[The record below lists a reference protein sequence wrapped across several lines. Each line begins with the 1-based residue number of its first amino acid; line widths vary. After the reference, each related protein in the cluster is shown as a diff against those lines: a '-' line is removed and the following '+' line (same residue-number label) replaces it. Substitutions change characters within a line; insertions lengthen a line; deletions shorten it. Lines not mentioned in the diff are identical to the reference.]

1 MLEKIKETWAWI
13 LSKTSLDEKA
23 KEIITIADKR
33 LTEVK
38 KESKDVIKAVVK
50 VKTELKDVVNTIAG
64 KEVKPK
70 KTKTTTKKKK

>member
-1 MLEKIKETWAWI
+1 MLEKIKETWTWI

-38 KESKDVIKAVVK
+38 KESKDVVKAAKK
-50 VKTELKDVVNTIAG
+50 VKTELKDVVDAIAG
-64 KEVKPK
+64 KEVKA
-70 KTKTTTKKKK
+70 KKKKSSAKKK

>member
-1 MLEKIKETWAWI
+1 MLEKIKETWTWI

-38 KESKDVIKAVVK
+38 KESKDVVKAAKK
-50 VKTELKDVVNTIAG
+50 VKTELKDVIDAIAG
-64 KEVKPK
+64 KEVKA
-70 KTKTTTKKKK
+70 KKK

>member
-1 MLEKIKETWAWI
+1 MLEKIKETWAWV

-38 KESKDVIKAVVK
+38 KESKDVIKAVKK
-50 VKTELKDVVNTIAG
+50 VKTELKDVVDAVVG
-64 KEVKPK
+64 KEVKSK
-70 KTKTTTKKKK
+70 KSK

>member
-38 KESKDVIKAVVK
+38 KESKDVVKAAKK
-50 VKTELKDVVNTIAG
+50 VKTELKDVVDDIVG
-64 KEVKPK
+64 KEFKA
-70 KTKTTTKKKK
+70 KKKKSSAKKK

>member
-1 MLEKIKETWAWI
+1 MLEKIKETWTWL

-38 KESKDVIKAVVK
+38 KESKDVVKAAKK
-50 VKTELKDVVNTIAG
+50 VKTELKDVVDAIAG

-70 KTKTTTKKKK
+70 KKKSSAKKK